1 MVSFGLLVVDQWC
14 SPFLT
19 NYTLDRT
26 RQHREINRELNK
38 EFNFFPSRPH
48 SMSTPIIHLHC
59 SIVQSF
65 VLTADEIDKSS
76 YEVKKVNDEPI
87 DNVEELV
94 EELPDNNARYIL
106 LSYPMKLPDG
116 RFKSPL
122 VLIYWRPPT
131 CGQESK
137 MLYAG
142 AVEQFRDKAGVARYV

>member
-1 MVSFGLLVVDQWC
+1 MISRLLVTNRRCACFMVFTLWNKTEQSNGQISVC
-14 SPFLT
+14 SSKDIIIFVFISL
-19 NYTLDRT
+19 Y
-26 RQHREINRELNK
+26 
-38 EFNFFPSRPH
+38 FPSVLSRLQL
-48 SMSTPIIHLHC
+48 I
-59 SIVQSF
+59 
-65 VLTADEIDKSS
+65 LTADEIDKAS

-142 AVEQFRDKAGVARYV
+142 AVEQFRDKAGVAQYV